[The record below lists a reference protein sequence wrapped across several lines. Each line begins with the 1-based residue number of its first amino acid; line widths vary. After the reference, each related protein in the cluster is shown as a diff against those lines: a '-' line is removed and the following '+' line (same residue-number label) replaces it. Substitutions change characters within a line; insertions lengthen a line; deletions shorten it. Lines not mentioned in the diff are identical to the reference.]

1 MTNIRLSQ
9 VLQQVQADVAEK
21 RRAGTYPPGLE
32 EELEI
37 EFAEIIARAAAQS
50 EWHPAELKNLLM
62 NYLAVIDHL
71 AMTIVDLESRVSRLE
86 TDRSGR

>member
-1 MTNIRLSQ
+1 VQIDDLLGRIR
-9 VLQQVQADVAEK
+9 AEVAEK

-37 EFAEIIARAAAQS
+37 EFAEIIARPAAEA